1 MTSHTIYQHLDP
13 KNPATLSRAILSG
26 LLRDELGY
34 GGVIITDD
42 LEMGAI
48 EKEGDL
54 GGAAMQAFIAGAD
67 LLLICHSHEKVI
79 AALKKTAGAALENR
93 ELSLRMQ
100 ESVKRVS
107 GLRHKFARG

>member
-13 KNPATLSRAILSG
+13 KNPATLSRTILTG
-26 LLRDELGY
+26 LLRNELGY
-34 GGVIITDD
+34 DGVIITDD

-54 GGAAMQAFIAGAD
+54 GHAALQAFKAGAD
-67 LLLICHSHEKVI
+67 LLLICRSHEKVI
-79 AALKKTAGAALENR
+79 DALKKTAAATAGSHALT
-93 ELSLRMQ
+93 LRMQ

-107 GLRHKFARG
+107 GLRNKFARG